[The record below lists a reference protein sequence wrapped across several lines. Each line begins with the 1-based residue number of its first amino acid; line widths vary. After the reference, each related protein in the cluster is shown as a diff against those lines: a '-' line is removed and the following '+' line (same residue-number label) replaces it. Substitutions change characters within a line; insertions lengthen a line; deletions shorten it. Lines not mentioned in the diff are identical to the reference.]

1 MQLVNNDRS
10 NEVAADD
17 EENIHANIT
26 ATKVLKTG
34 MKQQHG
40 QHSKRANH
48 QFHVYIA

>member
-1 MQLVNNDRS
+1 
-10 NEVAADD
+10 
-17 EENIHANIT
+17 
-26 ATKVLKTG
+26 VLKTG